1 MSSVVV
7 SNQPATVDLLCRY
20 LKESNVKGDIEVFS
34 ATTDALKRIHD
45 PERLRPRQIF
55 VELSGLPDAVHL
67 VDWMKGSGSTR
78 SLPVIVIGD
87 QTETVTIRYLE
98 AIGVDAIL
106 QKPLQLDAVQRLFVA
121 PQMSSASA
129 AP

>member
-1 MSSVVV
+1 MSTVIV
-7 SNQPATVDLLCRY
+7 SNQPGTVDLLCRY
-20 LKESNVKGDIEVFS
+20 LKESNAKGDIEVFS
-34 ATTDALKRIHD
+34 TTTDALKRIHD

-55 VELSGLPDAVHL
+55 VELSGLPEAVRL

-87 QTETVTIRYLE
+87 ETETVTIRYLE

-106 QKPLQLDAVQRLFVA
+106 QKPLQLDAVQRLFLA
-121 PQMSSASA
+121 PQISSASA

>member
-7 SNQPATVDLLCRY
+7 SNRPATVDLLCRY
-20 LKESNVKGDIEVFS
+20 LKESNMRGDIEVFS

-78 SLPVIVIGD
+78 SLPIIVIGD
-87 QTETVTIRYLE
+87 QTEAATIHYLQ
-98 AIGVDAIL
+98 AIGVDAVL
-106 QKPLQLDAVQRLFVA
+106 EKPLQSGAVQKLFVV
-121 PQMSSASA
+121 PQTGSASA
-129 AP
+129 AQ